1 MTENIVHR
9 IIEYISKLNLAVSIA
24 AICMLCLPFYTLLTP
39 VTENMTPVLTRAITS
54 PEYHD
59 FVYDLL
65 TSHTTII
72 FYIVS
77 ILMIGILE
85 LVLCHYKKIPPTE
98 TEDHIFNPIANGILL
113 LMSMVGVLLLSLSNA
128 MVFFTPDQLISVVQ
142 PARINLFL
150 IVILFGEIM
159 GWPLIYGIIR
169 DKLQKKYS
177 EVEA

>member
-1 MTENIVHR
+1 MTENIVNR
-9 IIEYISKLNLAVSIA
+9 IIEYISKLNLAVSIV

-39 VTENMTPVLTRAITS
+39 VTENMTPTLTRIITN
-54 PEYHD
+54 PEYHAY
-59 FVYDLL
+59 VYDLL

-72 FYIVS
+72 LYIAS
-77 ILMIGILE
+77 ILMVGILE

-98 TEDHIFNPIANGILL
+98 TEDHILNPIANGLL
-113 LMSMVGVLLLSLSNA
+113 LFMSMIGVLLLSLSNA

-142 PARINLFL
+142 PVMINIFL
-150 IVILFGEIM
+150 IVILYGEIM

-169 DKLQKKYS
+169 DKLQKKYR

>member
-24 AICMLCLPFYTLLTP
+24 AICLLCLPLYTLLTP
-39 VTENMTPVLTRAITS
+39 VTENMTPVIIGTITS
-54 PEYHD
+54 PEYHAY
-59 FVYDLL
+59 VYDLL

-77 ILMIGILE
+77 ILMVGILE
-85 LVLCHYKKIPPTE
+85 LVVCHHDKKPPTE

-113 LMSMVGVLLLSLSNA
+113 LMSMIGVLILSLSNA

-142 PARINLFL
+142 PVSINIFL
-150 IVILFGEIM
+150 MVILFVEIM

-169 DKLQKKYS
+169 NKLQKKYS

>member
-9 IIEYISKLNLAVSIA
+9 IIGYVSKLNLAVSIA

-54 PEYHD
+54 PEYHAY
-59 FVYDLL
+59 VYDLL

-77 ILMIGILE
+77 ILMVGILE
-85 LVLCHYKKIPPTE
+85 LLVCHHYKKPPTE
-98 TEDHIFNPIANGILL
+98 TEDHIFNPIANGMLL
-113 LMSMVGVLLLSLSNA
+113 LVSMMGVLLLSLSNA

-142 PARINLFL
+142 PVKINLFL
-150 IVILFGEIM
+150 IVILYGEIM

-169 DKLQKKYS
+169 DKLQKKYR